1 MDIFVHFFVYNFLGD
16 SVKRLIFLLILFLP
30 FKVTAYSTS
39 AKAAIL
45 MDMDSGRVIYGKDVH
60 YVQSVASISK
70 IMTAIVAI
78 ENSDLNK
85 EVTIGKEI
93 LKAYGSGIYVQ
104 IGERI
109 KLEDLLYGLM
119 LRSGNDAAIA
129 ISVAVAGDTD
139 SFVKMMNDKA
149 KNLGM
154 KNTTFNNP
162 SGLDEEKGNF
172 SSAYDMALL
181 MSYAMKNEEF
191 RKITKTKDHTVKINK
206 NVYKWHNKN
215 KLLSTY
221 KYTTGGKT
229 GFTKIAKRTLVT
241 SASKDGVNL
250 TVVTINDGDDFNDHK
265 NLYEEAFGEYASYNI
280 LNKGEI
286 SILGEMYY
294 DKDSLYLKRNF
305 KYLLRE
311 DEKDIL
317 KLKYEVEKMRK
328 YKTGDKVGVV
338 KVYLG
343 DKVIREE
350 DIFVKTKTKE
360 SFWDRVLKFFKH
372 D

>member
-1 MDIFVHFFVYNFLGD
+1 M
-16 SVKRLIFLLILFLP
+16 KKLIFLLILFLP
-30 FKVTAYSTS
+30 FKVFGYSTS
-39 AKAAIL
+39 ARSAIL
-45 MDMDSGRVIYGKDVH
+45 MDMDSLRVIYGKDVH

-78 ENSDLNK
+78 ENSDIDK
-85 EVTIGKEI
+85 EFVIGNEI
-93 LKAYGSGIYVQ
+93 LKAYGSGIYIQ

-109 KLEDLLYGLM
+109 KLKDLLYGLM

-139 SFVKMMNDKA
+139 KFVKMMNDKA
-149 KNLGM
+149 KDLGM

-181 MSYAMKNEEF
+181 MSYAMKNKVF
-191 RKITKTKDHTVKINK
+191 REITGTKDYTVKTDK

-221 KYTTGGKT
+221 KYITGGKT

-241 SASKDGVNL
+241 SASKDDVNL
-250 TVVTINDGDDFNDHK
+250 TVVTINDGDDWDDHK
-265 NLYEEAFGEYASYNI
+265 NLYEEAFKEYKSYRI

-286 SILGEMYY
+286 IIPLEDYY
-294 DKDSLYLKRNF
+294 EKDILYLKNDF

-311 DEKDIL
+311 SEKNIL
-317 KLKYEVEKMRK
+317 KLKYEISKKRK
-328 YKTGDKVGVV
+328 YKSNDKVGLV

-343 DKVIREE
+343 DKVVHEE
-350 DIFVKTKTKE
+350 DIYVKKGKE
-360 SFWDRVLKFFKH
+360 KRSFWDRILSWFK
-372 D
+372 

>member
-1 MDIFVHFFVYNFLGD
+1 M
-16 SVKRLIFLLILFLP
+16 KKLIFLLILFLP
-30 FKVTAYSTS
+30 FKVFGYSTS
-39 AKAAIL
+39 ARSAIL
-45 MDMDSGRVIYGKDVH
+45 MDMDSLRVIYGKDVH

-78 ENSDLNK
+78 ENSDIDK
-85 EVTIGKEI
+85 EVVIGNEI

-109 KLEDLLYGLM
+109 KLKDLLYGLM

-139 SFVKMMNDKA
+139 KFVNMMNDKA
-149 KNLGM
+149 KDLGM

-181 MSYAMKNEEF
+181 MSYAMKNKMF
-191 RKITKTKDHTVKINK
+191 REITGTKDYTVKTDK

-221 KYTTGGKT
+221 KYITGGKT

-241 SASKDGVNL
+241 SASKDDVNL
-250 TVVTINDGDDFNDHK
+250 TVVTINDGNDWDDHK
-265 NLYEEAFGEYASYNI
+265 NLYEEAFREYKSYRI

-286 SILGEMYY
+286 TIPLEDYY
-294 DKDSLYLKRNF
+294 EKDTLYLKNDF

-311 DEKDIL
+311 SEKDIL
-317 KLKYEVEKMRK
+317 KLKYEISKKRK
-328 YKTGDKVGVV
+328 YKSNDKVGLV

-343 DKVIREE
+343 DKVVHEE
-350 DIFVKTKTKE
+350 DIYVKKGKE
-360 SFWDRVLKFFKH
+360 KRSLWDRILSWFK
-372 D
+372 

>member
-1 MDIFVHFFVYNFLGD
+1 MKKL
-16 SVKRLIFLLILFLP
+16 LLILLLFLP
-30 FKVTAYSTS
+30 FKVLAYGTS

-45 MDMDSGRVIYGKDVH
+45 MDMDSGRVLYGKNVH

-70 IMTAIVAI
+70 IMTAIIAI
-78 ENSDLNK
+78 ENSDVEK
-85 EVTIGKEI
+85 EVTIGDEV

-104 IGERI
+104 IGEKM

-119 LRSGNDAAIA
+119 LRSGNDAALA

-139 SFVKMMNDKA
+139 KFVAMMNEKA
-149 KNLGM
+149 IELGM

-181 MSYAMKNEEF
+181 MSYAMKNKEF
-191 RKITKTKDHTVKINK
+191 RKITGTKDYTVKTNK

-215 KLLSTY
+215 KLLSSY
-221 KYTTGGKT
+221 KYITGGKT

-241 SASKDGVNL
+241 SASKDDVNL
-250 TVVTINDGDDFNDHK
+250 TVVTINDGDDWDDHK
-265 NLYEEAFGEYASYNI
+265 NLYEEAFKEYTSYMI

-286 SILGEMYY
+286 NILGENYY
-294 DKDSLYLKRNF
+294 SKDKLYLKNDY
-305 KYLLRE
+305 KYILRE
-311 DEKDIL
+311 NEKDIVR
-317 KLKYEVEKMRK
+317 LKYEVNKKRE
-328 YKTGDKVGVV
+328 YKSGDKVGVV

-343 DKVIREE
+343 DEVVHEE
-350 DIFVKTKTKE
+350 DIYVKKGQVKA
-360 SFWDRVLKFFKH
+360 SFWDKILSWFKN

>member
-1 MDIFVHFFVYNFLGD
+1 MKKL
-16 SVKRLIFLLILFLP
+16 LLILLLFLP
-30 FKVTAYSTS
+30 FKVFAYSTS
-39 AKAAIL
+39 AKAVIL

-78 ENSDLNK
+78 ENSNIEK
-85 EVTIGKEI
+85 EVTIGDEV

-104 IGERI
+104 IGEKI

-119 LRSGNDAAIA
+119 LRSGNDAALV

-139 SFVKMMNDKA
+139 KFVKMMNDKA
-149 KNLGM
+149 KEIGM

-181 MSYAMKNEEF
+181 MSYAMKNKEF
-191 RKITKTKDHTVKINK
+191 RKITGTKDYTVKTNK

-215 KLLSTY
+215 KLLSSY

-241 SASKDGVNL
+241 SASKDGMNL
-250 TVVTINDGDDFNDHK
+250 TVVTINDGDDFNDHR
-265 NLYEEAFGEYASYNI
+265 NLYEEAFNEYTSYRV

-286 SILGEMYY
+286 NIIGENYY
-294 DKDSLYLKRNF
+294 DKDILYLKNNF
-305 KYLLRE
+305 DYLLTE
-311 DEKDIL
+311 NEKYIL
-317 KLKYEVEKMRK
+317 RLKYEINKKRH
-328 YKTGDKVGVV
+328 YKSGDKVGLV

-343 DKVIREE
+343 DKVVHEE
-350 DIFVKTKTKE
+350 DIYVEKNEEKKG
-360 SFWDRVLKFFKH
+360 FWNIFLSWFKH